1 MIVNT
6 PLTLLST
13 SGAQSYSA
21 SLTST
26 LDWRAREG
34 TSFTLANMV
43 SRLET
48 VSVTISD
55 YGISYNL
62 TNYMYRN
69 GLLVTQ
75 RLGEFAGR
83 NVSGSLFAVDTRFTG
98 DDL

>member
-1 MIVNT
+1 MIVDT

-43 SRLET
+43 R
-48 VSVTISD
+48 
-55 YGISYNL
+55 
-62 TNYMYRN
+62 
-69 GLLVTQ
+69 GLRPSQSPFRITA
-75 RLGEFAGR
+75 FP
-83 NVSGSLFAVDTRFTG
+83 TT
-98 DDL
+98 